1 MLLVIDI
8 GNTNITIGVY
18 KEDHLVGRFRMTT
31 RMERTSD
38 EYGLMLHSYLQ
49 ASHLNVEDVRMSLL
63 ARLYQRLTILSQVP
77 LLNTFILDHYLL
89 AQV

>member
-38 EYGLMLHSYLQ
+38 HIVFSDKY
-49 ASHLNVEDVRMSLL
+49 NK
-63 ARLYQRLTILSQVP
+63 
-77 LLNTFILDHYLL
+77 
-89 AQV
+89 

>member
-18 KEDHLVGRFRMTT
+18 KENHLVGRFRMTT

-49 ASHLNVEDVRMSLL
+49 ASHLKLKM
-63 ARLYQRLTILSQVP
+63 
-77 LLNTFILDHYLL
+77 
-89 AQV
+89 

>member
-18 KEDHLVGRFRMTT
+18 KENHLVGRFRMTT

-38 EYGLMLHSYLQ
+38 EYGLMLHHTFK
-49 ASHLNVEDVRMSLL
+49 HL
-63 ARLYQRLTILSQVP
+63 T
-77 LLNTFILDHYLL
+77 
-89 AQV
+89 

>member
-18 KEDHLVGRFRMTT
+18 KENHLVGRFRMTT

-38 EYGLMLHSYLQ
+38 EYGLML
-49 ASHLNVEDVRMSLL
+49 
-63 ARLYQRLTILSQVP
+63 SQVP